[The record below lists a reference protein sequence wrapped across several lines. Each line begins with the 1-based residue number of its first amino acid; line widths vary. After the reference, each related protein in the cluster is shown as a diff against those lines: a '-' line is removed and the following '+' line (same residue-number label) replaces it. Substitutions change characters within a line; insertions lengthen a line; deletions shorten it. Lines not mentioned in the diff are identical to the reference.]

1 MAELLPTSTGRAQL
15 DALRTYEEHA
25 AKGDAHGAFNCSVCY
40 ARGLGCARDRDKA
53 LRFLRQAADG
63 GLPQAQAQLAYLYST
78 GRGGIEEKDEA
89 EAERWWRLA
98 AAQGDHDAVSR
109 LQKRG
114 IRVTRA
120 ASPPPP
126 PPETSR
132 AATLFTDFC
141 VGPCAIALAKFRGGP
156 ANSDLA
162 DPLLDADDV
171 VYAEPESAEP
181 EYEI

>member
-40 ARGLGCARDRDKA
+40 ARGLGCSRDRDKA

-78 GRGGIEEKDEA
+78 GRGGIEEKNEA

-114 IRVTRA
+114 IRVSRT

-132 AATLFTDFC
+132 LSALLTDFC
-141 VGPCAIALAKFRGGP
+141 LGPCAVAFAKVRGGS

-162 DPLLDADDV
+162 DPLLDDAGV
-171 VYAEPESAEP
+171 VAAEP

>member
-1 MAELLPTSTGRAQL
+1 M
-15 DALRTYEEHA
+15 
-25 AKGDAHGAFNCSVCY
+25 
-40 ARGLGCARDRDKA
+40 
-53 LRFLRQAADG
+53 
-63 GLPQAQAQLAYLYST
+63 AYLYST

-156 ANSDLA
+156 AKSDLA

-171 VYAEPESAEP
+171 VYAEPESAEH

>member
-40 ARGLGCARDRDKA
+40 ARGLGCARDRDRA

-78 GRGGIEEKDEA
+78 GRGGIDGKDDA

-98 AAQGDHDAVSR
+98 AA
-109 LQKRG
+109 LL
-114 IRVTRA
+114 RA
-120 ASPPPP
+120 
-126 PPETSR
+126 TSR
-132 AATLFTDFC
+132 TRSSRSPYHQSPSTRF
-141 VGPCAIALAKFRGGP
+141 
-156 ANSDLA
+156 
-162 DPLLDADDV
+162 DPLSF
-171 VYAEPESAEP
+171 E
-181 EYEI
+181 

>member
-40 ARGLGCARDRDKA
+40 ARGLGCSRDRDKA
-53 LRFLRQAADG
+53 LRYLRQAADG

-78 GRGGIEEKDEA
+78 GRGGIDGKDDA

-98 AAQGDHDAVSR
+98 AAQGDDDAVSR
-109 LQKRG
+109 LRKRG
-114 IRVTRA
+114 IAVARR

-126 PPETSR
+126 PPER
-132 AATLFTDFC
+132 PRLAILFDDFC
-141 VGPCAIALAKFRGGP
+141 VGPCAVFWGKLRGGTP
-156 ANSDLA
+156 PSDLA
-162 DPLLDADDV
+162 DPLLE
-171 VYAEPESAEP
+171 EPVSTEP